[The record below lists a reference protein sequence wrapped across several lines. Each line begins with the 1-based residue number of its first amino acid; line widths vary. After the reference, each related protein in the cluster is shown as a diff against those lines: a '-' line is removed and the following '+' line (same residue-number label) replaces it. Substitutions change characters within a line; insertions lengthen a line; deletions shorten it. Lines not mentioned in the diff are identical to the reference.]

1 MKTRYQE
8 SQIEDVAQILK
19 SQISSAL
26 PLNWV
31 GHIAETETNATVKR
45 LAHRFA
51 DLFAADNPNFDRDR
65 FLSAC
70 GLESEPEYCPKCDKT
85 VSDCAEEGCGINF
98 TGEGNCACREVQ
110 PQIRK

>member
-51 DLFAADNPNFDRDR
+51 DLFAADNPPTCIECGAHRDETDPEGQCVNHLFAYGFDREQ
-65 FLSAC
+65 FLEAC
-70 GLESEPEYCPKCDKT
+70 GLKETS
-85 VSDCAEEGCGINF
+85 
-98 TGEGNCACREVQ
+98 
-110 PQIRK
+110 